1 MSRLTINYYESNDI
15 NHKDRFDSN
24 MEEDIKREYID
35 ILRQREY
42 IKNAILKRAEDLY
55 FKCLDITNMLD
66 KRIRDTRLKIEGT
79 QVQLMKI
86 VTSFWRNPV
95 QQKYQSDNTNKIIV
109 SQDFGGNKYSQ
120 NSRIMYIINDKL

>member
-15 NHKDRFDSN
+15 YHKDRFDSN

-79 QVQLMKI
+79 HVQLMKI

>member
-55 FKCLDITNMLD
+55 F
-66 KRIRDTRLKIEGT
+66 
-79 QVQLMKI
+79 
-86 VTSFWRNPV
+86 
-95 QQKYQSDNTNKIIV
+95 
-109 SQDFGGNKYSQ
+109 
-120 NSRIMYIINDKL
+120 